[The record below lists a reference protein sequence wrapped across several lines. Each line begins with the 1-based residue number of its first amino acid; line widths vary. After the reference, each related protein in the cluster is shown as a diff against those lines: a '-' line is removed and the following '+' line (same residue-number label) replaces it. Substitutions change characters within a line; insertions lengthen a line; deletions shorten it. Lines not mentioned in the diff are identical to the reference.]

1 MDGTSVQREL
11 DRALAYREENML
23 FIFVI
28 FGLAI
33 AISLYIGLS
42 GKK

>member
-1 MDGTSVQREL
+1 
-11 DRALAYREENML
+11 ML